1 MHRGKPSPRAMG
13 LLVVLILAAI
23 IPNMTGC
30 ACTAGWCETFR
41 DAANP
46 SIQSGVTYI
55 IVGLID
61 GIFSIINTGSD
72 VLGDQ
77 TVTYTGSTTTP

>member
-1 MHRGKPSPRAMG
+1 MG

-23 IPNMTGC
+23 IPNMAGC
-30 ACTAGWCETFR
+30 TCTAGWCETFR
-41 DAANP
+41 DSANP
-46 SIQSGVTYI
+46 SIQSGVTSI

-61 GIFSIINTGSD
+61 GMFSIINTGSD

-77 TVTYTGSTTTP
+77 TTVTYTGSTASPATSTP